1 MVQRVWTPAVTV
13 AAVIERDGRFL
24 LIEERDGSDVVLNQP
39 AGHWEEGETLQ
50 AACVRET
57 VEESAHAFMPTALV
71 GIYRWRPP
79 TSRTTYLRFAF
90 CGRVGE
96 CDVNRTLDE
105 GVMRSVW
112 LTADEIRASRARHRS
127 PLVLRCVEDFLAG
140 HRFPLDLLTHFEPMH
155 GPD

>member
-1 MVQRVWTPAVTV
+1 MARRVWTPAVTV
-13 AAVIERDGRFL
+13 AAVIERDGKFL
-24 LIEERDGSDVVLNQP
+24 LIEERDGPELVLNQP

-57 VEESAHAFMPTALV
+57 AEESAYAFIPTALV

-79 TSRTTYLRFAF
+79 PSATTYLRFAF
-90 CGRVGE
+90 TGRVGE

-105 GVMRSVW
+105 GITRSVW
-112 LTADEIRASRARHRS
+112 MTVDEIRDSRARHRS

-140 HRFPLDLLTHFEPMH
+140 NRFSLDLLTHFE
-155 GPD
+155 